1 MKGLFYWFKDGA
13 KMKRWI
19 KLILVGVVFASFGMS
34 NVIVS
39 GDAITFAQAAKI
51 IIYFVIGFTC
61 VVLGLIFI
69 NKRTMEL
76 FIEATDDRIEGD
88 ERVNVNNLIFNKK
101 IYEKGPKI
109 VVIGGGNGLNNLLSG
124 LKKYTSNITAVVTVS
139 DYGENITNNNEKM
152 RYLQLEDIK
161 NGISSLSTT
170 EESKMK
176 ELLNYKFKSGTLKGV
191 PFSDLYFTAMSD
203 ISKGTAEAVKD
214 SNEIFKIYGKV
225 LPITE
230 EEIKICA
237 ELENGYVIEN
247 KSKISEIVYDKMTR
261 INRVYLNP
269 TNCRPT
275 SGILEAIEE
284 ADCIIMGPGSL
295 YTNIIPN
302 LLVTGVSRAIKESKA
317 IKLYVCNIMT
327 DPGQTDNYSVSDHIN
342 AIVEHCG
349 EGIIDYCLYDTGEVI
364 PEFIKKYNREGADL
378 VDQDL
383 DNCMDK
389 KVKFL
394 KENLSVITD
403 DSIRH
408 NANLISDVAI
418 KLICDD
424 LRFRDKQNDPEYLMM
439 NTKLKEDKRINKQ
452 KKKALKSKNNDKE
465 SNSILIKEKGKKSKF
480 AAKYSDRI
488 ESIKNA
494 DMKAMQRKKNIEAKN
509 NAQRKKT
516 REDTKEEIEAR
527 RNALR
532 KKEEMAKKKASS
544 KPSTK
549 TSSNSEKNIKINHK
563 TLRPEDYE
571 KIRKEMIE
579 KFNNSKLKD

>member
-19 KLILVGVVFASFGMS
+19 MLILVGVVFASFGMS
-34 NVIVS
+34 NILVS
-39 GDAITFAQAAKI
+39 GDTITFAQAAKI

-139 DYGENITNNNEKM
+139 DYGENITKNNEKM

-161 NGISSLSTT
+161 NGIASLSFT

-176 ELLNYKFKSGTLKGV
+176 ELLNYKFNSGSLKGV
-191 PFSDLYFTAMSD
+191 PFSDLYFSAMSD
-203 ISKGTAEAVKD
+203 ITKGNAEAVKE

-237 ELENGYVIEN
+237 ELENGYVVEN

-275 SGILEAIEE
+275 PGILEAIEE

-302 LLVTGVSRAIKESKA
+302 LLVNGVSRTIRESKA

-342 AIVEHCG
+342 SIVEHCG

-364 PEFIKKYNREGADL
+364 PEFIKKYNKEGADL

-383 DNCMDK
+383 DNCKDK

-394 KENLSVITD
+394 KENLSVISED
-403 DSIRH
+403 CIRH
-408 NANLISDVAI
+408 NANLISDVAL

-452 KKKALKSKNNDKE
+452 KKKALKSKNNEKE
-465 SNSILIKEKGKKSKF
+465 SKSIVSKEKGKKSKF

-488 ESIKNA
+488 ESIKNS

-527 RNALR
+527 KNALR
-532 KKEEMAKKKASS
+532 KKEEIAKRKANN
-544 KPSTK
+544 KVN
-549 TSSNSEKNIKINHK
+549 SNSDKNIKINHK

-579 KFNNSKLKD
+579 KFNNSRLKD